1 MSFNKCLLAA
11 LMAGASLPA
20 IAAPDNYTI
29 DPTHTYPSLEF
40 SHMGLSVWRGKF
52 NKNSGKIVLD
62 RAAKSG
68 TVEVTIDVSSINFG
82 LAAMDEKAR
91 SDDFFDTVK
100 FPTATYKGKLKFV
113 GDAPKAVDG
122 QIQQMD
128 QQIASADLQVAKAAA
143 MPGAV
148 QESRPIERNGMDDN
162 VVPIVVVFTLFVL
175 FPIAL
180 AFARRI
186 WKRTSTV
193 IAPISRDVQ
202 NRLEQIGQS
211 VESIALEVER
221 IGEGQR
227 FMTKVMSESGR
238 ALGAG
243 AAQPIPVQQADK
255 LGAQQG

>member
-52 NKNSGKIVLD
+52 NKSSGKIVLD

-68 TVEVTIDVSSINFG
+68 TVEVTIDVSSISFG

-113 GDAPKAVDG
+113 GDAPKAVEG
-122 QIQQMD
+122 QITIRGVTRPAMLS
-128 QQIASADLQVAKAAA
+128 INIFNCMPHPMLKKEVCGADAEGELNWSEYGMKMIQYGQGDAGKVRLRIQVEAIKD
-143 MPGAV
+143 
-148 QESRPIERNGMDDN
+148 E
-162 VVPIVVVFTLFVL
+162 
-175 FPIAL
+175 
-180 AFARRI
+180 
-186 WKRTSTV
+186 
-193 IAPISRDVQ
+193 
-202 NRLEQIGQS
+202 
-211 VESIALEVER
+211 
-221 IGEGQR
+221 
-227 FMTKVMSESGR
+227 
-238 ALGAG
+238 
-243 AAQPIPVQQADK
+243 
-255 LGAQQG
+255 